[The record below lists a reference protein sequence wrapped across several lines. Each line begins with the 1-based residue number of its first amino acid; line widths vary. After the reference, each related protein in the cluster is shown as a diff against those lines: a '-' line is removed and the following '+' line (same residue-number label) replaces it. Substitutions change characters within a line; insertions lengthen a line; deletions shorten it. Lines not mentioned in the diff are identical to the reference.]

1 MQSPTG
7 PGPSPMDRD
16 RERSLVERARS
27 QPAAFGELYDF
38 YLPRIYG
45 FVYRRVQDHA
55 VAEELT
61 ASTFR
66 TGLEVL
72 RRHELHDDALGA
84 WLYWAAAAA
93 TVDHVRHGQRIV
105 SLGMTDGAIGDAF
118 AASLDRDELR
128 AGLARLSG
136 QQREVLTLRFYDDL
150 NADEAAAI
158 LGGSRTAFADRLHR
172 AITALHGAV
181 TPGATDAA

>member
-1 MQSPTG
+1 MDG
-7 PGPSPMDRD
+7 PNGASRIDHD

-27 QPAAFGELYDF
+27 EPAAVGELYDF
-38 YLPRIYG
+38 YLPGIYG

-72 RRHELHDDALGA
+72 RRRELHDDAFGS

-105 SLGMTDGAIGDAF
+105 SLGMTDGAVGDAF

-128 AGLARLSG
+128 AALARLSG

-158 LGGSRTAFADRLHR
+158 LGWSRAAFADRLHR
-172 AITALHGAV
+172 AITALHGATV
-181 TPGATDAA
+181 PEASDAA